1 MRELLDDATVF
12 KLCPQATT
20 LENPFLRKSDYNQ
33 SVITSFNRNQRNRRN
48 KSLVFNDIDHPA
60 NLFLLHIAKPDFVYE
75 VDHELKQNES
85 RIIVK
90 KFVDTVLE
98 NVKNENKTRENNEPQ
113 DDKII
118 DAPATPTNEPQSSM
132 MMRLNTMPVSAYAD
146 GSAVKL
152 LPLVRAPETPSPS
165 PSPARLPL
173 LPAPSPATLT
183 PDGPAQNT
191 RSQTR
196 G

>member
-1 MRELLDDATVF
+1 MFSNSIKMRELLDDATVF

-113 DDKII
+113 DDAII
-118 DAPATPTNEPQSSM
+118 DAPATPTKE
-132 MMRLNTMPVSAYAD
+132 AYAD

-152 LPLVRAPETPSPS
+152 LPQLRAPVTPPFLSFVPTIAEIESPT
-165 PSPARLPL
+165 R
-173 LPAPSPATLT
+173 T

-196 G
+196 GL